1 MATGAIPGTDSLIGR
16 AAELHQIDAL
26 LEETRAGRGHAVV
39 VAGEPGIGKT
49 RLCEEILESVRD
61 VGPAPT
67 PRLPE
72 WRELSDE
79 QMLDHVP
86 RIASTVRQ
94 VESSLQAWVGELR
107 NRGVTWSRIGGAL
120 GMTRQ
125 SAWERFS
132 GEE

>member
-1 MATGAIPGTDSLIGR
+1 MDGKGDVGGVFALCSFCTKPNTEVSRLIAGPGVYICDGCV
-16 AAELHQIDAL
+16 
-26 LEETRAGRGHAVV
+26 G
-39 VAGEPGIGKT
+39 
-49 RLCEEILESVRD
+49 LCEEILESVRD